1 MPRPRRCT
9 TRFKRRLG
17 CRPWA
22 YARIPLDGKNGAD
35 AYGAAAS
42 LAMNFVEADMT
53 PEYELNE
60 IIWRSVRG
68 AHSPMPPPVRAGFIR
83 VIDADDERVGCSD
96 PDDPD
101 ECAAERKRDE
111 RKRER

>member
-1 MPRPRRCT
+1 V
-9 TRFKRRLG
+9 
-17 CRPWA
+17 
-22 YARIPLDGKNGAD
+22 PLDEKNGAD

-42 LAMNFVEADMT
+42 LAMNFVQADMT
-53 PEYELNE
+53 PEYELND

-68 AHSPMPPPVRAGFIR
+68 AHAPMPPPVRAGFIR

-101 ECAAERKRDE
+101 ECEAEREREE

>member
-1 MPRPRRCT
+1 
-9 TRFKRRLG
+9 
-17 CRPWA
+17 
-22 YARIPLDGKNGAD
+22 
-35 AYGAAAS
+35 
-42 LAMNFVEADMT
+42 
-53 PEYELNE
+53 
-60 IIWRSVRG
+60 
-68 AHSPMPPPVRAGFIR
+68 MPPPVRAGFIR